1 MSDRELIE
9 TGNERGGKK
18 RGGGK
23 VRDNYGTGGVVRNR
37 ERSEGKEKNETGERE
52 CKQTGGGLIFFSP
65 TTFQAAAAVGSFFRF
80 PPNTFETL
88 PFSLLCFP
96 FFAFFGSIEATGW
109 TGWISTRSL
118 SSGSG

>member
-1 MSDRELIE
+1 MSDQELIE

-18 RGGGK
+18 RGGG
-23 VRDNYGTGGVVRNR
+23 VRDNYGTRGVVRNR
-37 ERSEGKEKNETGERE
+37 ERSEGKERNGTGERE
-52 CKQTGGGLIFFSP
+52 CKQTGGRPHLLQSV
-65 TTFQAAAAVGSFFRF
+65 QAAAAVGSFFRF

-96 FFAFFGSIEATGW
+96 FFTFFGSIGATGW